1 MLDAGDLGGGYVGID
16 NDQCVVPFAA
26 VEDVS
31 AAAAAGVEL
40 VVAYPTAQ
48 GSRAATVVEQLI
60 VAGTAVEHVA
70 GLEVTL
76 ELVVAVATVED
87 VEAGTAGEQIVASST
102 VEQIVA
108 LIAVEVVGP
117 CRPSAYRYR
126 YSIDRS
132 SAV

>member
-1 MLDAGDLGGGYVGID
+1 MPRRCSTAGDLGGGYVGID
-16 NDQCVVPFAA
+16 NDQCVVVPFAA

-102 VEQIVA
+102 VEQ
-108 LIAVEVVGP
+108 VVVV
-117 CRPSAYRYR
+117 
-126 YSIDRS
+126 